1 MSGAKNAMS
10 ALTID
15 AINALS
21 PADFAATFG
30 DIAEHSPWVAT
41 GAATRRPFANRE
53 AMIGAFDAAM
63 RAADEA
69 HQLALI
75 RAHPDL
81 AGRAAIAGELTV
93 DSTAEQKGA
102 GLDTLTAAE
111 FERFTS
117 LNTRYK
123 AKYHFPFIFAVKGAT
138 KDMILA
144 AFEARLKNS
153 EKAEFEMALTQI
165 ARIFRFRLE
174 ARVAD

>member
-1 MSGAKNAMS
+1 
-10 ALTID
+10 
-15 AINALS
+15 
-21 PADFAATFG
+21 
-30 DIAEHSPWVAT
+30 
-41 GAATRRPFANRE
+41 
-53 AMIGAFDAAM
+53 M
-63 RAADEA
+63 RGADEA

-81 AGRAAIAGELTV
+81 AGRAAIAGELTA
-93 DSTAEQKGA
+93 DSSAEQKGA

-153 EKAEFEMALTQI
+153 ETTEFEMALTQI

-174 ARVAD
+174 DRVKP

>member
-1 MSGAKNAMS
+1 MSGAVSDMAF
-10 ALTID
+10 LTID
-15 AINALS
+15 AINALTHD
-21 PADFAATFG
+21 DFAATFG
-30 DIAEHSPWVAT
+30 EIAEHSPWVAE
-41 GAATRRPFANRE
+41 GAATRRPFPNRE
-53 AMIGAFDAAM
+53 AMIAAFEAAM

-81 AGRAAIAGELTV
+81 AGRAAIAGELTA
-93 DSTAEQKGA
+93 DSKAEQKGA

-174 ARVAD
+174 ARVAE

>member
-1 MSGAKNAMS
+1 MSGAVTGMTL
-10 ALTID
+10 LTID
-15 AINALS
+15 AINTLS
-21 PADFAATFG
+21 PADFATAFG
-30 DIAEHSPWVAT
+30 DIAEHSPWVAE
-41 GAATRRPFANRE
+41 GAASRRPFEDRE
-53 AMIGAFDAAM
+53 AMIVAFEASM

-69 HQLALI
+69 HQLAII

-81 AGRAAIAGELTV
+81 AGRAAIAGELTA
-93 DSTAEQKGA
+93 DSSAEQKGA

-111 FERFTS
+111 FERFTA

-153 EKAEFEMALTQI
+153 EKTEFEMALTQI

-174 ARVAD
+174 DRVKP